1 MVEAEPL
8 SNPGC
13 PPHLLWVPPSPPPRA
28 GHGAQDCCQLGGA
41 NQKSPPTGVET
52 PKVVLNLAA
61 RPHFL
66 CAETSLPV
74 YREGG
79 GVTAQGLASRIGQVQ
94 NAGVL
99 DCTPCDFCGIP
110 VLGRKMPMESYL
122 DVRIGVPWAAT
133 RGLSA
138 PLVKT
143 VLLSGILPSNH
154 LPISS
159 PKPGPCFLPAIPRAS
174 E

>member
-1 MVEAEPL
+1 MVEAQPL

-13 PPHLLWVPPSPPPRA
+13 PPHLLWVLPRP
-28 GHGAQDCCQLGGA
+28 GLGMEPKAAVSLEGPD
-41 NQKSPPTGVET
+41 QKSPPTGVET
-52 PKVVLNLAA
+52 PKVVLSLVA

-74 YREGG
+74 CREGD
-79 GVTAQGLASRIGQVQ
+79 GVTAKGLASRIGQVQ

-99 DCTPCDFCGIP
+99 DCTPCDFCGISI
-110 VLGRKMPMESYL
+110 LGRKMPMESYL

-143 VLLSGILPSNH
+143 VLLSGILPSSN